1 MSIFNRKLFTRAPY
15 DHYGTGIASG
25 LVERQGFAVG
35 GRVNYAKGGDSS
47 DFDTDAVLKRSSII
61 GDKKQLFEGDFGLG
75 IRPESSSTISNAY
88 NIKFRNKLNS
98 LNITSDQYSEFRT
111 SDKELLT
118 EKINDEIIK
127 ELKTEYNISPQDI
140 YRAFGG
146 ANMNKEEND
155 TKKIKQMEKGS
166 EVLARNGDKY
176 LDRLITNNKNEFT
189 QGQAEEMN
197 QRYSETLGSQLEN
210 IKTNNPQAFDPVGIM
225 SSGVAT
231 DDIPEN
237 DEPNP
242 EITSPPNMNQGL
254 GDKSLMG
261 MDRTTDE
268 FRQGY
273 MDNLREAQDELGLAD
288 KRRQQMRSQSLINMG
303 AADPVQKGESFMQM
317 AAKSFADPMKE
328 LYAAENLRDEDI
340 YKRYGDRTDAAYDP
354 NEKAAA
360 QVQLAD
366 YFIGKGIP
374 EQEVLAIMTGSS
386 DREMDLLNNPVVIEA
401 MGEYMSN
408 NPTASILDAKNNVL
422 RGMIPSNITDNTITN
437 PIITAPTNSVLANGG
452 RVGLNQGGRVGL
464 NLGGTPSLQQN
475 MQQPLQS
482 SMQQSAPEQSE
493 QMTFQELR
501 EQLPDYINDDVV
513 RLLVQSPEALLDLSE
528 AKTADDLDRFEQKYN
543 VQVTMPAA
551 ENEATTDGM
560 L

>member
-1 MSIFNRKLFTRAPY
+1 MSVFNRKLFTRTPY

-47 DFDTDAVLKRSSII
+47 GFDYGQAVKQNEAEEA
-61 GDKKQLFEGDFGLG
+61 KKELFKGNELVTGGLG
-75 IRPESSSTISNAY
+75 LSVIGKAY
-88 NIKFRNKLNS
+88 QITFNKL
-98 LNITSDQYSEFRT
+98 LKETNITKEQFENLTPEDQRRLGDDINDRVVVDLMSRFNVGADDIEKAFGGKAGEKGVQKMSDGAMRAISGSFSNKFNEEENPYLNNQQVKLDE
-111 SDKELLT
+111 EL
-118 EKINDEIIK
+118 EKINQ
-127 ELKTEYNISPQDI
+127 EY
-140 YRAFGG
+140 
-146 ANMNKEEND
+146 
-155 TKKIKQMEKGS
+155 
-166 EVLARNGDKY
+166 
-176 LDRLITNNKNEFT
+176 
-189 QGQAEEMN
+189 
-197 QRYSETLGSQLEN
+197 
-210 IKTNNPQAFDPVGIM
+210 PQATQPLPNVQEY
-225 SSGVAT
+225 A
-231 DDIPEN
+231 PEN
-237 DEPNP
+237 AELDP
-242 EITSPPNMNQGL
+242 EITPPSNMNQGL

-268 FRQGY
+268 FRQEY

>member
-1 MSIFNRKLFTRAPY
+1 MSVFNRKLFTRTPY

-47 DFDTDAVLKRSSII
+47 GFDYGQAVKQNEAEEA
-61 GDKKQLFEGDFGLG
+61 KKELFKGNELVTGGLG
-75 IRPESSSTISNAY
+75 LSVIGKAY
-88 NIKFRNKLNS
+88 QITFNKL
-98 LNITSDQYSEFRT
+98 LKETNITKEQFENLTPEDQRRLGDDINDRVVVDLMSRFNVGADDIEKAFGGKAGEKGVQKMSDGAMRAISGSFSNKFNEEENPYLNNQQVKLDE
-111 SDKELLT
+111 EL
-118 EKINDEIIK
+118 EKINQ
-127 ELKTEYNISPQDI
+127 EY
-140 YRAFGG
+140 
-146 ANMNKEEND
+146 
-155 TKKIKQMEKGS
+155 
-166 EVLARNGDKY
+166 
-176 LDRLITNNKNEFT
+176 
-189 QGQAEEMN
+189 
-197 QRYSETLGSQLEN
+197 
-210 IKTNNPQAFDPVGIM
+210 PQATQPLPNVQEY
-225 SSGVAT
+225 APET
-231 DDIPEN
+231 DAGNAELD
-237 DEPNP
+237 P
-242 EITSPPNMNQGL
+242 EITPPSNMNQGL